1 MNQTKWEEFKEK
13 MKHRV
18 HQSLVA
24 QKTLI
29 DPELSHIDIPQP
41 EIVFPSLHQ
50 IDELLN
56 GKTIIE
62 QQHNFTEMPQ
72 INTTDNIC
80 HISSIPVKEAGLP
93 TLLSPNR
100 VSYNLNQGNDVVGRC
115 EQDKLHSFQT

>member
-1 MNQTKWEEFKEK
+1 

-29 DPELSHIDIPQP
+29 GPELSHIDIPQP
-41 EIVFPSLHQ
+41 NIVFPSLHQ

-80 HISSIPVKEAGLP
+80 HISSIPVKEVRLP
-93 TLLSPNR
+93 TLLSSNK
-100 VSYNLNQGNDVVGRC
+100 VSYNLNQGNYAMDRS